1 MKVLILGG
9 TGSIG
14 AAVLDCLRKRNHEV
28 LALGRSPRSLDVLQR
43 AGATPVEGDIRTPE
57 SWAHVVDSVDCV
69 IHAASVWDDDMGAV
83 DSHLVE
89 TLIDKMQRSREPKRL
104 IYTGG
109 CWMYGETGDAVATEE
124 TPYDSIPS
132 FAWAIPTFD
141 KVLNAADVCGM
152 VIHPAMVYE
161 RDGGVFSNMADD
173 ARNLGHVR
181 VVGGEHVRWPLV
193 HKDDLA
199 LAYALMM
206 EKGRKGDVFNIS
218 TVDGMPVGTIARAIA
233 KRFDV
238 QPEPVV
244 RTVASAQ
251 AELGDW
257 AEGYALDQQ
266 MSGEKARTR
275 LGWKPKH
282 TDVIADIT

>member
-14 AAVLDCLRKRNHEV
+14 AAVLDCLCNRNHEV
-28 LALGRSPRSLDVLQR
+28 LALGRSPGSLDALHE

-57 SWAHVVDSVDCV
+57 SWVHVVHSVDCV
-69 IHAASVWDDDMGAV
+69 IHAASVWGDDMGAV
-83 DSHLVE
+83 DGHLVE
-89 TLIDKMQRSREPKRL
+89 TLIDTMQRSPEPKRL

-109 CWMYGETGDAVATEE
+109 CWMYGETGDSVATEE
-124 TPYDSIPS
+124 TPFDSIPG

-141 KVLNAADVCGM
+141 KVLNAEDVCGM

-161 RDGGVFSNMADD
+161 RDGGVFSSMVDD
-173 ARNLGHVR
+173 ARNLGHIR
-181 VVGGEHVRWPLV
+181 VIGGENVRWPLV

-199 LAYALMM
+199 LAYVLMT
-206 EKGRKGDVFNIS
+206 EKGRQGDAFNVS
-218 TVDGMPVGTIARAIA
+218 TVDGMRVGTIARAVA

-238 QPEPVV
+238 DPNPVV

-266 MSGEKARTR
+266 MSGQKARIR
-275 LGWKPKH
+275 LGWKPTH